1 MDILVCTDNGDMI
14 VCDNSGEFKAVCLD
28 TYRGHPIEC
37 VTSLDDGGFLIA
49 FENSFLVYR
58 TSTNDPRAPLKRIG
72 EKTTIQMAT
81 NEANFNGSSIL
92 IRSMALNST
101 EDTVYVVTNQG

>member
-1 MDILVCTDNGDMI
+1 MVCTDAGDMI

-28 TYRGHPIEC
+28 AYKGHPIEC
-37 VTSLDDGGFLIA
+37 VISLEDGGFLIA

-58 TSTNDPRAPLKRIG
+58 TSTNDPRAPLKKIG
-72 EKTTIQMAT
+72 DRTTIIMAT
-81 NEANFNGSSIL
+81 NETNFIGNSIK
-92 IRSMALNST
+92 IKSMALNSD

>member
-1 MDILVCTDNGDMI
+1 MDILVCTDSGDMI

-37 VTSLDDGGFLIA
+37 VTALEDGGFLIA

-58 TSTNDPRAPLKRIG
+58 TSTNDPRAPLKKIG
-72 EKTTIQMAT
+72 ERTTLIMAT
-81 NEANFNGSSIL
+81 NETNFTGSSIM
-92 IRSMALNST
+92 IRSMALNLE
-101 EDTVYVVTNQG
+101 EDTVYVATNQG